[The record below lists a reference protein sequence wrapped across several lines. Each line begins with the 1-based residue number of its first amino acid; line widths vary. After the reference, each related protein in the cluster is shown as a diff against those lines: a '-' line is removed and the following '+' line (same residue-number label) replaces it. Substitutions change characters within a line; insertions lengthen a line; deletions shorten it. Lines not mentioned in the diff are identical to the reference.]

1 MDCDRK
7 LNIGEGV
14 PLNASGAAKL
24 FLNTGKNK
32 VTPDGTVIHLNTGE
46 FIIIFT

>member
-14 PLNASGAAKL
+14 PLNSSGAGNL

-32 VTPDGTVIHLNTGE
+32 VTTDGTVIHLNTGE
-46 FIIIFT
+46 Y